1 MIQQAD
7 GQSFQLLLSFIAEII
22 TNTKKVKLLST
33 M

>member
-7 GQSFQLLLSFIAEII
+7 GQSYQLLLSSIAEII